1 MADEAPSAVI
11 LFEAPSAVCCGGIK
25 SCDLNFLV
33 FVELVAAKSCKCVE
47 TLVARVTCMY
57 GCLL

>member
-1 MADEAPSAVI
+1 MTDEAPSAVV
-11 LFEAPSAVCCGGIK
+11 LFEAPGAVCCGGIK
-25 SCDLNFLV
+25 SCNFNLLV
-33 FVELVAAKSCKCVE
+33 FVELVATKSCECVE